1 MNEDIV
7 HMNMICLK
15 FQHSLQRVSK
25 SLDLEFELI
34 NSYEEKSVSTED
46 LRKRRAREGP
56 SLSHMYMLPPT
67 VLTYCYKCYKKTSIY
82 IYERLRITKESTSMD
97 RLLIKV

>member
-1 MNEDIV
+1 MDEDIV

-56 SLSHMYMLPPT
+56 SLSHIYTYASPDGVNLLLQMLH
-67 VLTYCYKCYKKTSIY
+67 
-82 IYERLRITKESTSMD
+82 LRE
-97 RLLIKV
+97 IKDN